1 MDRLAGCLVRL
12 DEAVFRKSRDQKSMW
27 ISLFLQSDAA
37 SGAANPLLQMLP
49 IVGMIGI
56 MYFLLFLPMQRQKK
70 QQAQMLAALKTGD
83 EVVTNAGIVGTIVS
97 INADET
103 VVVRVR
109 PDSVKLTL
117 VRNAIQ
123 SVVKQEEKK

>member
-1 MDRLAGCLVRL
+1 
-12 DEAVFRKSRDQKSMW
+12 MW

-37 SGAANPLLQMLP
+37 FGAANPLLQMLP